1 MKEFLPLKRTLTLS
15 FLAAELFFGGC
26 SGDSR
31 DIVKLESSDDSK
43 VIVCTTTMIHDIGKI
58 LAGDLHNVHS
68 IMQAGEDPH
77 IYELKPH
84 DTILIIEA
92 DLILMNGLH
101 LEAQV
106 GHVIDTKAKGKV
118 IRLAEDS
125 RIQTLGSEDNEG
137 APDPHCWFNPEYY
150 KVYVQKACNA
160 LSALDPKNT
169 ETYRTRTDAYLKKLD
184 GLHAWGKE
192 AIATIPNERRIMVTS
207 HDAFQYFGQAFDI
220 EVHAVTGISTEQ
232 DPTPQGRLKLEA
244 LVKKRGA
251 KALFIE
257 TSVRDALNV
266 MIRKIATATDA
277 EIGGVLHSDSLG
289 APGSGADTYLS
300 MLKYNLNTVVK
311 ALQ

>member
-1 MKEFLPLKRTLTLS
+1 MKEFVPLKRTLTLS
-15 FLAAELFFGGC
+15 FLAAELFLGGC
-26 SGDSR
+26 SGDPM
-31 DIVKLESSDDSK
+31 DIVKPEGNDGSK

-58 LAGDLHNVHS
+58 LAGDLHNVRG
-68 IMQAGEDPH
+68 IMQPGEDPH

-92 DLILMNGLH
+92 DLVLMNGLH

-106 GHVIDTKAKGKV
+106 GHVIDKKANGKV
-118 IRLAEDS
+118 VRLAVDS
-125 RIQTLGSEDNEG
+125 RIKTLGSEDMEG

-150 KVYVQKACNA
+150 KVYVEKACNA
-160 LSALDPKNT
+160 LSELDPKNA
-169 ETYRTRTDAYLKKLD
+169 ETYRTRTDAYLKELD
-184 GLHAWGKE
+184 GLQAWGKE

-207 HDAFQYFGQAFDI
+207 HDAFQYLGQAFDI
-220 EVHAVTGISTEQ
+220 EVHAVAGISTEQ
-232 DPTPQGRLKLEA
+232 DPTPQDRLKLEA

-266 MIRKIATATDA
+266 MIQQIAKATDA
-277 EIGGVLHSDSLG
+277 KVGGVLHSDSLG

>member
-1 MKEFLPLKRTLTLS
+1 MKEFVPLKRTIALS

-26 SGDSR
+26 SGDPL
-31 DIVKLESSDDSK
+31 DIVKPEGHDGSK

-58 LAGDLHNVHS
+58 LAGDLHNVRG
-68 IMQAGEDPH
+68 IMQPGEDPH

-118 IRLAEDS
+118 VRLAVDS
-125 RIQTLGSEDNEG
+125 RIQTLGSEDAAG

-150 KVYVQKACNA
+150 KVYVEKACNA
-160 LSALDPKNT
+160 LTKLDPENA
-169 ETYRTRTDAYLKKLD
+169 ETYRTRTDVYLKELD

-207 HDAFQYFGQAFDI
+207 HDAFQYLGQAFDI
-220 EVHAVTGISTEQ
+220 EVHAVAGISTEQ
-232 DPTPQGRLKLEA
+232 DPTPQDRLKLEA

-266 MIRKIATATDA
+266 MIRQIAKATDA
-277 EIGGVLHSDSLG
+277 KVGGVLHSDSLG